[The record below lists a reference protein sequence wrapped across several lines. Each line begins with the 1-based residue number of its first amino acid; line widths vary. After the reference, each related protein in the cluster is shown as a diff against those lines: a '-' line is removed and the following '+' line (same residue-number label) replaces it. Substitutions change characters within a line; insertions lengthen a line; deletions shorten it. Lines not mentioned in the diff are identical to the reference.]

1 MNKQKPGEDN
11 CNIYNVQR
19 LNNNNK
25 KKAHQVNKKNADIPI
40 LKWAKS
46 WREV

>member
-1 MNKQKPGEDN
+1 MKKQKPGEDN

-25 KKAHQVNKKNADIPI
+25 KKHT
-40 LKWAKS
+40 KS
-46 WREV
+46 IRKMQTFQF